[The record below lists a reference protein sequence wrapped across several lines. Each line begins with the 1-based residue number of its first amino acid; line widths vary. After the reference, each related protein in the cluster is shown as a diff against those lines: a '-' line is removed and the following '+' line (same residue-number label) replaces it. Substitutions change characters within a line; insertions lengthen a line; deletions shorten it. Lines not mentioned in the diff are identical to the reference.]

1 MRETESL
8 DDNMKRKFIEFAK
21 DHGLV
26 VVGYAGNDRSVMD
39 ILSML
44 LQSNEYFKHGIY
56 WCIRED
62 ETNLSDD
69 LRHLL
74 WKDRVYYVPIKGF
87 DELMSTLNHSLTG
100 QLPINRK
107 MLSSEHHKE
116 LIGKL
121 TNNKYIKSLQ
131 ENPFIKKILMILIK
145 SSILTLLVIF

>member
-1 MRETESL
+1 MAWLLL
-8 DDNMKRKFIEFAK
+8 DMLAMTDLLWIFCLCSCK
-21 DHGLV
+21 
-26 VVGYAGNDRSVMD
+26 VM
-39 ILSML
+39 ST
-44 LQSNEYFKHGIY
+44 FKHGIY

-131 ENPFIKKILMILIK
+131 ENPFYQKRY
-145 SSILTLLVIF
+145 